1 MQQDFIS
8 ESDELGARL
17 TASLADFDVDLLGQ
31 QLSEHGAVE
40 LPRFLAPLHRASE
53 KVADAA
59 LYAHGRSLDAR
70 VASTGHTPRRYRS
83 VGRDAVFAHAGLL
96 AQIYLH
102 PVLLSFLSRLTGG
115 EVSVL
120 PYLPEQIVVN
130 QMCDVGETHGWHWD
144 DYSYSLVW
152 VLHAPHPESGGHVEY
167 IDGTTWDKQAPQVE
181 QYLQTRPVK
190 RLQVESGSAYLL
202 LGRRAMHR
210 VAPLVQPDT
219 RKIVCFSY
227 AHADERFAE
236 MDHGSMTDLY
246 G

>member
-1 MQQDFIS
+1 MQQDLMVAPDDI
-8 ESDELGARL
+8 GPRL
-17 TASLADFDVDLLGQ
+17 AASLADFDISLLGQ

-40 LPRFLAPLHRASE
+40 LPRFLAPLHRSGE
-53 KVADAA
+53 KVADAVLA
-59 LYAHGRSLDAR
+59 AHGRSLDAR

-83 VGRDAVFAHAGLL
+83 VGRDDVFAHASLL

-102 PVLLSFLSRLTGG
+102 PALLGFLSSLTRG

-130 QMCDVGETHGWHWD
+130 QMSGVGETHGWHWD

-152 VLHAPHPESGGHVEY
+152 VLRAPRPESGGHVEY
-167 IDGTTWDKQAPQVE
+167 IDRTSWDKQAPQVE
-181 QYLQTRPVK
+181 HYLQTRPVK
-190 RLQVESGSAYLL
+190 KLQVASGSAYLL
-202 LGRRAMHR
+202 LGKRAMHR

-236 MDHGSMTDLY
+236 IDHGSMTDLY